1 VSCRQ
6 HADKASAAFGWD
18 RKLRKTDEFSSVFR
32 FKCLQ
37 RGNLLDLYA
46 APNGLD
52 HPRLG
57 LIVPKRILAR
67 AVDRNQIKRILREAF
82 RLMQV
87 GLGGMDVVIRLRA
100 ADASGTNR
108 YRAECKRL
116 LEQAQRCKQ
125 KPVTE

>member
-1 VSCRQ
+1 MSCRQ

-46 APNGLD
+46 APNGLEY
-52 HPRLG
+52 PRLG
-57 LIVPKRILAR
+57 LIVPKRILGR
-67 AVDRNQIKRILREAF
+67 AVDRNRVKRILREAF
-82 RLMQV
+82 RLMQM
-87 GLGGMDVVIRLRA
+87 GLGGLDVVIRLRVA
-100 ADASGTNR
+100 EASGTNR
-108 YRAECKRL
+108 YRADCERL
-116 LEQAQRCKQ
+116 LELAQRCNQ

>member
-1 VSCRQ
+1 VSGRQ

-57 LIVPKRILAR
+57 LIVPKRVLAR
-67 AVDRNQIKRILREAF
+67 AVDRNQVKRILREVF
-82 RLMQV
+82 RLMQA

-100 ADASGTNR
+100 ADASGAHR
-108 YRAECKRL
+108 YRAECERL
-116 LEQAQRCKQ
+116 LEQAQRCNQ